1 MARKTILNDELL
13 NQIIETARAYKVT
26 FDKYPDAYQLMQV
39 HDLKSKDA
47 HSIINQ
53 LQGGK

>member
-1 MARKTILNDELL
+1 MATKTILNDELL
-13 NQIIETARAYKVT
+13 NRIIETARAYKVT

-39 HDLKSKDA
+39 YDLKSKDA
-47 HSIINQ
+47 HSIVNQ

>member
-1 MARKTILNDELL
+1 MAKKTILNDELL
-13 NQIIETARAYKVT
+13 NRIIETSKDYKAT

-39 HDLKSKDA
+39 YDLKSKDA
-47 HSIINQ
+47 HSIVNQ